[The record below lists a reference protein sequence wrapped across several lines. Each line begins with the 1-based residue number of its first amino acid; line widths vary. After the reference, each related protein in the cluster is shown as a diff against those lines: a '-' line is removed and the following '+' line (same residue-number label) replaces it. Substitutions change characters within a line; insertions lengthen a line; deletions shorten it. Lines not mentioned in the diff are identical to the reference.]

1 MRVLATPSGS
11 SPSVKGVKTR
21 IPRRTRVL
29 TPHTPNEQPQ
39 PFSAFPKNRRM
50 HNGISSYCR
59 KCHRV
64 AVLPTDVV
72 NPADRRPVSDRA
84 VRSAPVVVLEPVWQR
99 GVAVS
104 MRAVADA
111 LRPFALHRLVEALD
125 LAVRP
130 RPVGLG
136 RQVADLASCE

>member
-1 MRVLATPSGS
+1 MQSVLAAGIAAGCRCLGALARERADWAKVEGPDPKARPFSSSSGS
-11 SPSVKGVKTR
+11 
-21 IPRRTRVL
+21 PRL
-29 TPHTPNEQPQ
+29 
-39 PFSAFPKNRRM
+39 
-50 HNGISSYCR
+50 
-59 KCHRV
+59 

-72 NPADRRPVSDRA
+72 NAADRRPVSDRA

-104 MRAVADA
+104 MRAVADS

-130 RPVGLG
+130 RPV
-136 RQVADLASCE
+136 